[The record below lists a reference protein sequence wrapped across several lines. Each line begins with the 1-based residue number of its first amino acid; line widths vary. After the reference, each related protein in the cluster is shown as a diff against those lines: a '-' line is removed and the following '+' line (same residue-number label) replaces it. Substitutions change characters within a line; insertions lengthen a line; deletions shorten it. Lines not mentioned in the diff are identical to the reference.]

1 MKRSASDMSV
11 EDAATVKRKCFLK
24 EKDSYSLSDKN
35 IVYAS
40 REQAEANFIIRSTE
54 EVNFKAFGLSGIEN
68 VKRAFYTMLA
78 LLERNREL
86 FASKSKYGAKEL
98 VSLLN
103 SMSTEDRAEIEKL
116 DNPSDVWEM
125 LMVNDRARAQVT
137 TSRVP
142 QLSLLKLSENE
153 DGERDIQTGIYLYAT
168 ELVRLIKYLNT
179 THEISASVQG
189 KYAPLPQLSDADL
202 LC

>member
-1 MKRSASDMSV
+1 MSIEDQSSAKSQSS
-11 EDAATVKRKCFLK
+11 AKRKCFLK
-24 EKDSYSLSDKN
+24 EKDSYSLSEKK

-54 EVNFKAFGLSGIEN
+54 EVNFKAFGLSGNEN

-103 SMSTEDRAEIEKL
+103 SMSAEDRVEIEKL
-116 DNPSDVWEM
+116 HDPSDVLDM

-137 TSRVP
+137 SSHTP
-142 QLSLLKLSENE
+142 QLALTKLCENE
-153 DGERDIQTGIYLYAT
+153 AGEREIRTGIYLYTT
-168 ELVRLIKYLNT
+168 ELVHLIKYLNT
-179 THEISASVQG
+179 THEISATVQG